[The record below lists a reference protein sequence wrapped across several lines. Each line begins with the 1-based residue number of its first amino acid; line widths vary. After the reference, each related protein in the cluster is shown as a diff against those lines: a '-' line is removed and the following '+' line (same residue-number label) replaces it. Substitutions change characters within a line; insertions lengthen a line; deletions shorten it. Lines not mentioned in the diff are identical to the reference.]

1 VQLTEHPAA
10 KRVLV
15 ADDDAGVID
24 VLQANLEADG
34 YAVIVAR
41 NGEEALEMIR
51 TQSPDLAVIDV
62 MMPGRDGLDVLA
74 AIREEPATSALP
86 VVLLSARASDSEIWA
101 GWQAGANYYMTK
113 PFQIDELLHY
123 LRYLTGQ
130 EDVHIPTEREG

>member
-1 VQLTEHPAA
+1 MTT
-10 KRVLV
+10 RVLL
-15 ADDDAGVID
+15 ADDDPGVID

-113 PFQIDELLHY
+113 PFKIDDLLHY

-130 EDVHIPTEREG
+130 EDVPIPT